1 MSERVMTYEE
11 LLLPPVIV
19 SKADVHRL
27 VAEAE
32 QVEANLTT
40 AAARAKAGV
49 TTASLPPLSQQ
60 LSEFLRHNNL
70 LLTTTKQ
77 WGQLVSQLRLLKEK
91 VPVLH
96 MTFATVA
103 DPASLQQLAAWAR
116 TSVHPQAV
124 IVAGLQPGLVGGV
137 YLRTPNHVHDLS
149 MRGLLSGQREVL
161 VKELGALRG
170 NK

>member
-1 MSERVMTYEE
+1 MTYAE

-19 SKADVHRL
+19 SKVDVYRL

-70 LLTTTKQ
+70 SLTTPKQ

-124 IVAGLQPGLVGGV
+124 ITAGLQPGLVGGV

>member
-1 MSERVMTYEE
+1 MTYAE

-19 SKADVHRL
+19 SKSDVYRL

-32 QVEANLTT
+32 QVEASLTT

-70 LLTTTKQ
+70 SLTTPKQ
-77 WGQLVSQLRLLKEK
+77 WSQLVSQLRLLKEK

-124 IVAGLQPGLVGGV
+124 ITAGLQPGLVGVV

>member
-1 MSERVMTYEE
+1 MTYAE
-11 LLLPPVIV
+11 LLLPSVIV
-19 SKADVHRL
+19 SKADVYRL

-70 LLTTTKQ
+70 SLTTPKQ

-124 IVAGLQPGLVGGV
+124 ITAGLQPGLVGGV